1 LSVDLTA
8 DLAGANDEATSMKLY
23 HASKLLA
30 NQASWAFNKT
40 ENPSFS
46 LVTIHP
52 AFVYGRNPL
61 QTTAKELSGTN
72 GGFFLTIAG
81 GKPLVAITAVHIDDV
96 AEAHVKALGDN
107 IPDGSSYLL
116 AGKKATWKDVATI
129 VKKEYP
135 HLEFKISDEIPGES
149 WPVNTTKAE
158 TELGMQWRSLEQM
171 TRDVIDQQ
179 IELRGQ
185 AKV

>member
-1 LSVDLTA
+1 
-8 DLAGANDEATSMKLY
+8 MKLFY
-23 HASKLLA
+23 AYKLLA
-30 NQASWAFNKT
+30 NQASWDFKKT

-52 AFVYGRNPL
+52 AFVYGRNPF
-61 QTTAKELSGTN
+61 QTTPEELSGTN
-72 GGFFLTIAG
+72 AGFFLTVAG
-81 GKPLVAITAVHIDDV
+81 GKPLVGITAVHIDNV
-96 AEAHVKALGDN
+96 PEGHVRALADN
-107 IPDGSSYLL
+107 IPDGSYLL
-116 AGKKATWKDVATI
+116 AGKKASWKDVATI

-135 HLEFKISDEIPGES
+135 HLGFTISEEIAGES

-171 TRDVIDQQ
+171 TRDVINQQ
-179 IELRGQ
+179 IELRSQ